1 MLIPLILAGLA
12 IGAIIMASSKGKG
25 GVYNILIQSPAPI
38 PSSAAMMATIL
49 EFDPNGVNSAS
60 VNSPAPGSTV
70 LTVAFRN
77 DYSPPLP
84 KVGATFI
91 FNGVP
96 GTIRTVQR
104 APVSSGS

>member
-12 IGAIIMASSKGKG
+12 IGAIIMASNKGKG
-25 GVYNILIQSPAPI
+25 GVYNILIQSPTPI
-38 PSSAAMMATIL
+38 PSSAAMMGGIL
-49 EFDPNGVNSAS
+49 GFDPNGVNSIGIS
-60 VNSPAPGSTV
+60 YPAQGSTV

-77 DYSPPLP
+77 DYSPSLP
-84 KVGATFI
+84 RIGAMVN

-96 GTIRTVQR
+96 GTIRSVQR